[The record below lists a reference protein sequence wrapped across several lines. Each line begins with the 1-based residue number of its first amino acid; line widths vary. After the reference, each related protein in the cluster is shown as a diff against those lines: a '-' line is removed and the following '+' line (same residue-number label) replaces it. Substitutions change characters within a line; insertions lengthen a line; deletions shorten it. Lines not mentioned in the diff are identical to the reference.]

1 MYKIYIDILSHT
13 YIQFIYILQFVSL
26 TFLFFHAIC
35 GGARNL
41 LVFQPRAMAVFNRRQ
56 QFQRRISERDCDDWF
71 TGIFFDNRLLG
82 LESIHRVAHPVSDLP
97 EAERFV
103 SLEFFNSGCQF
114 HA

>member
-1 MYKIYIDILSHT
+1 MYKNYIDILSHT

-71 TGIFFDNRLLG
+71 T
-82 LESIHRVAHPVSDLP
+82 